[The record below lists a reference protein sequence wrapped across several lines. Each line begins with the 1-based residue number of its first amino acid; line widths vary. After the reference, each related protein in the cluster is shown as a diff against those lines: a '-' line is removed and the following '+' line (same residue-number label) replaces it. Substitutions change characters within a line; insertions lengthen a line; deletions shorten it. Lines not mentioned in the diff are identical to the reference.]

1 MRKIIF
7 FIIIIFLSCSLSD
20 KEKITK
26 VTFWHAMGGPLGRT
40 LDKLIEEFNTMNDTI
55 KVISVNMGNY
65 NALSQKIMA
74 SILSRK
80 TPTIAQVYETWTTSL
95 YNAKALYPIQN
106 FIDKDTS
113 FKKELEDFFPVFIE
127 DNTYDK
133 ILLTLPFNKSVS
145 AYFYNKDIFEK
156 KGIKRFPDTYEEMM
170 EVMKKL
176 NSKDTVATAFA
187 ITVGIFEQLLYSFG
201 GRLLDEELNP
211 VFDSEA
217 GIKAIKYLQDMIYKY
232 KVAKITTGYEHQ
244 DLFLSG
250 KVCFI
255 MGSSVSYSY
264 LKRANPDFK
273 IGLAPMP
280 KGKERVVFI
289 MGTNIGVFSLAS
301 EKEKDA
307 AWIFIKWFL
316 SPEIQARWAISTG
329 YAPVRKS
336 SFETE
341 IIKKAFEEEP
351 DLKKIWG
358 QLDYA
363 VFEPTIPQWFIG
375 RKLLSQITLESALKS
390 DEDPEKLLYLGKEE
404 VKRALKQEY

>member
-1 MRKIIF
+1 MRYLMLAF
-7 FIIIIFLSCSLSD
+7 FIFLSCSKGTD
-20 KEKITK
+20 EKVVKI
-26 VTFWHAMGGPLGRT
+26 TFWHAMGGPLGRT
-40 LDKLIEEFNTMNDTI
+40 LDKLIEEFNSMNETI
-55 KVISVNMGNY
+55 KVVSVNMGNY

-74 SILSRK
+74 SILSKK

-95 YNAKALYPIQN
+95 HNSKAIYPVEN
-106 FIDKDTS
+106 FIEKDTS
-113 FKKELEDFFPVFIE
+113 FKKELDDFFKVFID
-127 DNTYDK
+127 DNTHDSV
-133 ILLTLPFNKSVS
+133 LVTLPFNKSVS

-156 KGIKRFPDTYEEMM
+156 KGIKGFPETYDEMM
-170 EVMKKL
+170 EVMKIL

-201 GRLLDEELNP
+201 GRLLDEDLNP

-217 GIKAIKYLQDMIYKY
+217 GIKAIKYLQDMIFKY
-232 KVAKITTGYEHQ
+232 KVAKTTTGYEHQ

-250 KVCFI
+250 KACFI

-264 LKRANPDFK
+264 LKRSNPNFR

-289 MGTNIGVFSLAS
+289 MGTNIAVFSNAK
-301 EKEKDA
+301 EKEKNA
-307 AWIFIKWFL
+307 AWVFIKWFL
-316 SPEIQARWAISTG
+316 SPEIQARWAVSTG
-329 YAPVRKS
+329 YVPVRKS

-341 IIKKAFEEEP
+341 IVKRTFKEEP
-351 DLKKIWG
+351 DLRLVWE

-375 RKLLSQITLESALKS
+375 RKLLSQIALEPALKT
-390 DEDPEKLLYLGKEE
+390 DEPPEKLLRLGKEE
-404 VKRALKQEY
+404 VQRAMKQEF